1 MKLKEESI
9 GNRRRFTQCDLST
22 FATSKLALKARTP
35 LQIQARTIII
45 VSTMSEISRIF
56 LSLVTNHFISNA

>member
-35 LQIQARTIII
+35 LQIQARTII

-56 LSLVTNHFISNA
+56 LSLVTKSFHF

>member
-9 GNRRRFTQCDLST
+9 GKRHRFTQCDLST
-22 FATSKLALKARTP
+22 FATSKLALTARTP

-45 VSTMSEISRIF
+45 VSRMSEISRIF
-56 LSLVTNHFISNA
+56 LSLQNHFISNA